1 MLTTTDDTVS
11 LARPLD
17 AAALRRAAA
26 PLTVAVDDETRAR
39 VARGRRLFHTLRHG
53 PGGNGGGPRI
63 YGATTGFGA
72 LVGYAGRADEAD
84 QCDNTLAHLGA
95 GQGPDLPHE
104 IGRAAL
110 LLRTHSLARGY
121 SGVSAEVVDRLA
133 AMFATTFA
141 PAIPRYGS
149 VGASGDL
156 IPLAYATQALRGRGH
171 AYLDDRRMPAAEA
184 LHAAGL
190 RPLTL
195 DGRDALA
202 LVNGTSVTT
211 AATALARD
219 AVRAAHRSLTAL
231 TCLLADLLGCDPGF
245 LDADLLRAYGHPG
258 AVDVGARMRRTLAGT
273 RPSGTRPLQEPYSI
287 RCAPQLLGAAEDAL
301 RYVDQVVAADLG
313 GVSDNPL
320 FFPAEP
326 GDRPVGEGPAGDGPA
341 GDGDGDPGKV
351 VHGGNFFGQPAAFAA
366 DVLASV
372 TAQLGNLAERQLDLL
387 VDPARNGGLPPMLT
401 TAPGAQH
408 GLQGVQLAT
417 TAFVAEIRHAA
428 TPVGMQS
435 LATNLHNQ
443 DVVPFGTQAAL
454 RSYDM
459 AKLLGLL
466 CGSLALGL
474 RQAAHAGARRPTA
487 VRCGALL
494 DALVVAI
501 APVDPDR
508 PLDADVRA
516 AARLLASAAE
526 AETETGTEMETGTV
540 MGTGMEAAVEAVAGD
555 GS

>member
-1 MLTTTDDTVS
+1 MLTTTDSVS
-11 LARPLD
+11 LTGPLD
-17 AAALRRAAA
+17 SAALRRSAA
-26 PLTVAVDDETRAR
+26 PLTVAVDDAAR
-39 VARGRRLFHTLRHG
+39 SRLDRGRRLFHGLRHSESG
-53 PGGNGGGPRI
+53 DAPAI

-72 LVGYAGRADEAD
+72 LVGYAGRTDEAD

-95 GQGPDLPHE
+95 GQGPDLPKE
-104 IGRAAL
+104 ICRASL
-110 LLRTHSLARGY
+110 LLRTWSLAQGL

-133 AMFATTFA
+133 AMFATTFV
-141 PAIPRYGS
+141 PAVPRYGS

-171 AYLDDRRMPAAEA
+171 AYVDGRRMPAADA
-184 LHAAGL
+184 LTAAGL

-211 AATALARD
+211 AALALAHD
-219 AVRAAHRSLTAL
+219 SVRAAHRSLMDL

-245 LDADLLRAYGHPG
+245 LDGDLLRAYGHSG
-258 AVDVGARMRRTLAGT
+258 AIDVGAQMRGTLAGT
-273 RPSGTRPLQEPYSI
+273 VPSGTRPLQEPYSI
-287 RCAPQLLGAAEDAL
+287 RCSPQLLGAAEDAL
-301 RYVDQVVAADLG
+301 RYVDGVVAADLG

-320 FFPAEP
+320 FFHDDAEN
-326 GDRPVGEGPAGDGPA
+326 GMAGR
-341 GDGDGDPGKV
+341 GKV

-366 DVLASV
+366 DLLASV

-387 VDPARNGGLPPMLT
+387 MDPARNGGLPPMLAT
-401 TAPGAQH
+401 VPGAQH

-417 TAFVAEIRHAA
+417 TAFVAEIRRCA
-428 TPVGMQS
+428 TPAGMQS
-435 LATNLHNQ
+435 LPTNLHNQ

-459 AKLLGLL
+459 AELLGLL

-474 RQAAHAGARRPTA
+474 RQTVHVGGRRPTSPA
-487 VRCGALL
+487 CAGLL
-494 DALVVAI
+494 DALIEAI
-501 APVDPDR
+501 PPVDPDR

-516 AARLLASAAE
+516 AAHLLATRDLPRPDVPGHGPAAGR
-526 AETETGTEMETGTV
+526 TPGT
-540 MGTGMEAAVEAVAGD
+540 
-555 GS
+555 

>member
-1 MLTTTDDTVS
+1 MLTTTDTVS
-11 LARPLD
+11 LTGLLD
-17 AAALRRAAA
+17 SAALRRAAA
-26 PLTVAVDDETRAR
+26 PLTVTVDDVTRAR
-39 VARGRRLFHTLRHG
+39 VDRGRRLFHALRHG
-53 PGGNGGGPRI
+53 DGGEERHI

-95 GQGPDLPHE
+95 GQGPDLPHG
-104 IGRAAL
+104 IVRAAL
-110 LLRTHSLARGY
+110 LLRTRSLAQGV

-133 AMFATTFA
+133 AMFATTFS
-141 PAIPRYGS
+141 PAVPRYGS

-171 AYLDDRRMPAAEA
+171 AYLDGRRMEAADA
-184 LHAAGL
+184 LTAAGL
-190 RPLTL
+190 RPLAL

-211 AATALARD
+211 AALALARD
-219 AVRAAHRSLTAL
+219 AVRAAHRALTAL

-245 LDADLLRAYGHPG
+245 LDEDLLRAYGHPG
-258 AVDVGARMRRTLAGT
+258 AAGVGARMRRTLTGT
-273 RPSGTRPLQEPYSI
+273 TPSGTRPLQEPYSI
-287 RCAPQLLGAAEDAL
+287 RCAPQLLGAAQDAL
-301 RYVDQVVAADLG
+301 AYVDGVVAADLG

-320 FFPAEP
+320 FFPE
-326 GDRPVGEGPAGDGPA
+326 GDGT
-341 GDGDGDPGKV
+341 GKV

-366 DVLASV
+366 DLLASV

-387 VDPARNGGLPPMLT
+387 VDPARNGGLPPMLAT
-401 TAPGAQH
+401 VPGAQH

-417 TAFVAEIRHAA
+417 TAFVAEIRRAA
-428 TPVGMQS
+428 TPAGMQS
-435 LATNLHNQ
+435 LPTNLHNQ

-459 AKLLGLL
+459 ADLLGLL

-474 RQAAHAGARRPTA
+474 RQAVHVGARRPTA
-487 VRCGALL
+487 PRCGELL
-494 DALVVAI
+494 DALADTLP
-501 APVDPDR
+501 PVDPDR

-516 AARLLASAAE
+516 AARLVL
-526 AETETGTEMETGTV
+526 TR
-540 MGTGMEAAVEAVAGD
+540 D
-555 GS
+555 LP